1 MSDFTKI
8 LEDVVAA
15 EPYRGSQRAL
25 ARAIDI
31 NHAHLSR
38 VLAGDREFSPQVVGR
53 IARLLPEQKAQALIK
68 AYLQE
73 IAVEI
78 AMKEGRKAVAI
89 S

>member
-1 MSDFTKI
+1 MSAFTKI

-38 VLAGDREFSPQVVGR
+38 VLAGDRAFSPHVVGR
-53 IARLLPEQKAQALIK
+53 IAALLPETQAQDLIK
-68 AYLQE
+68 TYLQE

-78 AMKEGRKAVAI
+78 AKNEGRKAVEI
-89 S
+89 L